1 MTESRDNSSVLITG
15 GAGFIG
21 TNLACSF
28 LAEGRDVALLDN
40 LSRSGV
46 EANYKFLNEKYPG
59 RVRLVN
65 GDVRDGAVVRP
76 LVARASRVFH
86 FAAQVA
92 VTTSLN
98 DPLGDFAVNA
108 LGTLNVLEAVR
119 LSGHKPKL
127 VFTST
132 NKVYGALDDFDMVR
146 STNRYEPAEEALAMR
161 GVNERQ
167 RLDFHSPYGCSKG
180 SADQYVIDYGRCYGL
195 PTVVFRMSC
204 ICGPHQHGNEDQGW
218 VAHFVKKILN
228 REPITIYGD
237 GLQVRDVLYVSDLVQ
252 AFRLATGDGKIDGG
266 SAFNIGGG
274 RERAASVIE
283 VIELIQ
289 KVTGIKAEVDFAQA
303 RTGDQKWYV
312 SDHTKFS
319 SATGWKPQVS
329 LPDAVKGLAAW
340 FSLQK
345 NTGQAPQLEAA
356 AQCASL

>member
-1 MTESRDNSSVLITG
+1 MTAPHDNSSVLITG

-28 LAEGRDVALLDN
+28 LAEGRDVVLLDN
-40 LSRSGV
+40 LSRGGV
-46 EANYKFLNEKYPG
+46 EANFDFLNEMYPD
-59 RVRLVN
+59 RVKLVK
-65 GDVRDGAVVRP
+65 GDVRDGSVVKP
-76 LVARASRVFH
+76 LVARAGHVFH

-108 LGTLNVLEAVR
+108 MGTLNVLEAAR

-127 VFTST
+127 VLTST
-132 NKVYGALDDFDMVR
+132 NKVYGALDGFDMVR
-146 STNRYEPAEEALAMR
+146 FGNRYEPAEEGLATR

-167 RLDFHSPYGCSKG
+167 PLDFHSPYGCSKG
-180 SADQYVIDYGRCYGL
+180 SADQYAIDYGRCYGL

-218 VAHFVKKILN
+218 VAHFVKKIID

-252 AFRLATGDGKIDGG
+252 AFRLATSDGVVDGG
-266 SAFNIGGG
+266 TAFNIGGG
-274 RERAASVIE
+274 LERAASVIE
-283 VIELIQ
+283 VVELIQ
-289 KVTGIKAEVDFAQA
+289 KATGIKAEVDFAQV

-312 SDHTKFS
+312 SDHSKFS
-319 SATGWKPQVS
+319 RATGWKPRVS
-329 LPDAVKGLAAW
+329 LPEAVQGLTEW
-340 FSLQK
+340 FSLRK
-345 NTGQAPQLEAA
+345 EIGPMPQLKRA